1 VIIDRLSFT
10 QQFDLA
16 NFIGQF
22 QSEGTPTASSPFQE
36 NMKLNVAIQSADE
49 LSLAT
54 SKVSMTGATNVNL
67 RGTLANPVVLGRVTI
82 TGGDVFFL
90 GKRFQVQ
97 DGTITFSNPVRTEPV
112 LNLHVGATVQQY
124 DITLNLTGPVD
135 RLRTTYTSDPA
146 LPASDII
153 NLLTLGETAEES
165 AQGTTPAS
173 VSAESVVAQG
183 VSGQVSSKIES
194 LTGISAL
201 TLNPTAGTNPDN
213 PGSQLAIQQR
223 VTGNLLLTFSTNV
236 TSTQSTAVQLEYQ
249 TSKQTSISALRD
261 QNGGYSFSVHLH
273 KKF

>member
-1 VIIDRLSFT
+1 
-10 QQFDLA
+10 
-16 NFIGQF
+16 
-22 QSEGTPTASSPFQE
+22 
-36 NMKLNVAIQSADE
+36 
-49 LSLAT
+49 
-54 SKVSMTGATNVNL
+54 
-67 RGTLANPVVLGRVTI
+67 
-82 TGGDVFFL
+82 
-90 GKRFQVQ
+90 
-97 DGTITFSNPVRTEPV
+97 
-112 LNLHVGATVQQY
+112 
-124 DITLNLTGPVD
+124 
-135 RLRTTYTSDPA
+135 
-146 LPASDII
+146 
-153 NLLTLGETAEES
+153 
-165 AQGTTPAS
+165 